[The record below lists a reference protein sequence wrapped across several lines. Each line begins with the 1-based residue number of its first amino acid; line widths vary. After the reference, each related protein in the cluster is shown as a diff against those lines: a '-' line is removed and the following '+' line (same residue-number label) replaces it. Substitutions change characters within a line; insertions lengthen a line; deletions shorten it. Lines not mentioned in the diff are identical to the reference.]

1 VAAKLAAITDQGG
14 HMRKKLLLSVGVT
27 ALMAGPGAGIA
38 RADFVCPVLNVPAQ
52 AAANSPKI
60 DALPTAGQYTVSG
73 PTLQNGVPDGATNR
87 DGTGSPADHASPG
100 EPGYSPIW
108 NTP

>member
-1 VAAKLAAITDQGG
+1 M
-14 HMRKKLLLSVGVT
+14 HKKLLLGLGIA
-27 ALMAGPGAGIA
+27 ALAAGPGAAVA

-60 DALPTAGQYTVSG
+60 APLPTEGQYTISG
-73 PTLQNGVPDGATNR
+73 PTLSVPDQATNR